1 MYDRPCLENDEGEFL
16 MSKCYRNM
24 SAVAASLVVQALR
37 QGIVVERVRIYGIV
51 AIISQID
58 KCKLVQLQIDFN
70 DDSVRFFKSFGSYQF
85 DLLLNAVLSELDI

>member
-1 MYDRPCLENDEGEFL
+1 
-16 MSKCYRNM
+16 M

-37 QGIVVERVRIYGIV
+37 QGIVVERVHIYGIV